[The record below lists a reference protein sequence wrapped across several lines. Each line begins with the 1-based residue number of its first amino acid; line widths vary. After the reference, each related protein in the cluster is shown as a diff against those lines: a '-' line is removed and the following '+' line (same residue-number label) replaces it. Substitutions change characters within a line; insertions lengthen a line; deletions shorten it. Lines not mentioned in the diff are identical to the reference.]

1 MKRLLLTT
9 GLICLSSVLALSAN
23 AQTVPADEN
32 TEETSEKDSSSLTSS
47 GVSQRT
53 SLQGVYASES
63 VVKVNTMYLKSSD
76 ASGIYAEQ
84 TSHMNN
90 AAIVNS
96 DIDINRIAVH
106 SGDLSSSVITQS
118 TYINGADIQN
128 TTLELNRVV
137 LN

>member
-9 GLICLSSVLALSAN
+9 GLICIAPVFSLGAH
-23 AQTVPADEN
+23 AQTAPPGETN
-32 TEETSEKDSSSLTSS
+32 EETSEKDPSSLTSS
-47 GVSQRT
+47 GVNQRT
-53 SLQGVYASES
+53 SLQSVYASES
-63 VVKVNTMYLKSSD
+63 VVKVNTMYLKSSA

-84 TSHMNN
+84 TAHINN

-96 DIDINRIAVH
+96 DVDINRIAVH
-106 SGDLSSSVITQS
+106 AGDFSSSVITQS

>member
-9 GLICLSSVLALSAN
+9 GLICIAPVLTLGAH
-23 AQTVPADEN
+23 AQTVPPDEAK
-32 TEETSEKDSSSLTSS
+32 EEIGDKDSSSLTSS
-47 GVSQRT
+47 GVNQRT

-63 VVKVNTMYLKSSD
+63 GIKVNTMYLKLSS
-76 ASGIYAEQ
+76 ASGVYAEQ
-84 TSHMNN
+84 TAHINN
-90 AAIVNS
+90 AAIVNA

-106 SGDLSSSVITQS
+106 AGDLSSSVITQS

-128 TTLELNRVV
+128 TSLELNRLV

>member
-9 GLICLSSVLALSAN
+9 GLICLSSVLTLSAN
-23 AQTVPADEN
+23 AQTAPADE
-32 TEETSEKDSSSLTSS
+32 TEETSENEPSSMTSS
-47 GVSQRT
+47 GVAQRAT
-53 SLQGVYASES
+53 LQGVYASES
-63 VVKVNTMYLKSSD
+63 VVKVNTLYLKSSD

-90 AAIVNS
+90 AAIVSS
-96 DIDINRIAVH
+96 DLDINRIAVRA
-106 SGDLSSSVITQS
+106 GDLSSSVITQS

>member
-1 MKRLLLTT
+1 MKQLIFTT
-9 GLICLSSVLALSAN
+9 GLLCLAPVFAMSAH
-23 AQTVPADEN
+23 AQTAPVE
-32 TEETSEKDSSSLTSS
+32 EETSEAGTTSLSSS

-63 VVKVNTMYLKSSD
+63 GIKLNTLYLSDSS

-84 TSHMNN
+84 TNYIGDASIVSSNVN
-90 AAIVNS
+90 VNS
-96 DIDINRIAVH
+96 IQVF
-106 SGDLSSSVITQS
+106 SGEVSSSVITQS

-128 TTLELNRVV
+128 SSLELNRVI